1 LRYYFT
7 WFFEEARLPSEFIL
21 IGFICLLSGTGF
33 LTLFRSWTRSLSAL
47 ALQSVGL
54 GLVSSQV
61 TPLPVAIAK
70 TIVGLIAV
78 TLLALTLSRENR
90 VVADE
95 ENSPIQAF
103 FRFSLLLFLF
113 SSLVALLPQLTGVFR
128 DPPAGV
134 AFAALSLFCAGLL
147 NLGLSEHPLRSAAS
161 LLTVLQ
167 GFELGY
173 LWIEQS
179 LLVLALLAVTD
190 LAMVMALIILHSH
203 AAPQT
208 ASESRGES

>member
-1 LRYYFT
+1 V
-7 WFFEEARLPSEFIL
+7 PSGFIL
-21 IGFICLLSGTGF
+21 IGFFCLLGGTGL
-33 LTLFRSWTRSLSAL
+33 LTLFRSWNRSLSAL
-47 ALQSVGL
+47 ALQSIGL
-54 GLVSSQV
+54 GLVASQV

-78 TLLALTLSRENR
+78 TLLALTLSREKR
-90 VVADE
+90 VISDE
-95 ENSPIQAF
+95 ENPPIQAF

-113 SSLVALLPQLTGVFR
+113 STIVALLPQLTGVFR
-128 DPPAGV
+128 EPPAGV

-203 AAPQT
+203 AAPKT
-208 ASESRGES
+208 PSESRAAS

>member
-1 LRYYFT
+1 MPSG
-7 WFFEEARLPSEFIL
+7 FFI
-21 IGFICLLSGTGF
+21 IGFFCLLGGTGL
-33 LTLFRSWTRSLSAL
+33 LTIFRSWNRSLWAL
-47 ALQSVGL
+47 ALQSTGL
-54 GLVSSQV
+54 GLVATQIA
-61 TPLPVAIAK
+61 PPPVAIVK
-70 TIVGLIAV
+70 TVVGLIAV
-78 TLLALTLSRENR
+78 ALLAFTLSREKR
-90 VVADE
+90 MTADE
-95 ENSPIQAF
+95 ENPPIQAF

-113 SSLVALLPQLTGVFR
+113 SSIVALLPQLTEVFR
-128 DPPAGV
+128 VPPAGV
-134 AFAALSLFCAGLL
+134 ALAALSLFCAGLL

-203 AAPQT
+203 AAPD
-208 ASESRGES
+208 ASSESRAAS

>member
-1 LRYYFT
+1 VPSGFVIVG
-7 WFFEEARLPSEFIL
+7 FF
-21 IGFICLLSGTGF
+21 CLLGGTGL
-33 LTLFRSWTRSLSAL
+33 LTLFRSWKRSLSAL
-47 ALQSVGL
+47 ALQSIGL
-54 GLVSSQV
+54 GILAIQIA
-61 TPLPVAIAK
+61 PPPVAIAK
-70 TIVGLIAV
+70 TVVGLIAV
-78 TLLALTLSRENR
+78 ALLAFTLSRDKEMTT
-90 VVADE
+90 DE
-95 ENSPIQAF
+95 ENPPIQVF

-113 SSLVALLPQLTGVFR
+113 SSIIALLPQLTGVFR

-134 AFAALSLFCAGLL
+134 ALAAFALFCAGLL

-203 AAPQT
+203 AAPDASVESRT
-208 ASESRGES
+208 AS